1 MENEMIL
8 NAKKTTLEITFK
20 GEIDHQRVLMYRE
33 KLIDLIDQH
42 QFSDVIM
49 NFKDVSFI
57 DSSGIGLV
65 LGRYNQLNFE
75 HRKLIITGLNKMS
88 YKLFELSGLFQI
100 LPYYK
105 TIEEAIKRE
114 E

>member
-57 DSSGIGLV
+57 DSSGIGLI
-65 LGRYNQLNFE
+65 LGRYNQMNRYGGKIYFCELSDVT
-75 HRKLIITGLNKMS
+75 RR
-88 YKLFELSGLFQI
+88 LFELSGLLKI
-100 LPYYK
+100 
-105 TIEEAIKRE
+105 IEIKE
-114 E
+114 GVCHV